1 MVNAT
6 DLATGSTAP
15 QTRGYGWP
23 AALAIVGVFSAGVY
37 AYSGDLHWFT
47 QWIAAYIMTFIG
59 HFALYLIACYVV
71 LRIPAGLPRSVKLAM
86 LAIIIIFA
94 GCFRAQLVNKRPY
107 LSTDTYRYIW
117 DGRVQAAGINP
128 YRYVPSAPELAHLR
142 EDKIYP
148 NINRGDYAPTPYPP
162 VAQAIYLGVYLAHP
176 LSITAFR
183 IAMSLFD
190 MITLLSVMLVLAR
203 AGLNPARAVIFAWHP
218 LVIWEGAHSG
228 HVESAFIAFLALAFL
243 ARVYKKPVLTGV
255 MLGLAAMVK
264 FYPGLLLPALMF
276 SIETEGVNPAGAD
289 RKPGWVK
296 RLITIVFSKKN
307 IKLLAAFVAT
317 VIASY
322 LPYLSVGKGVFGYL
336 PHEFEEEG
344 YVDDGTR
351 YFLFSLIRKVAP
363 LPTTVFIAAAA
374 LALLAAGLWWIMRAK
389 RDAVEIARG
398 AVALIGLYLLLTTPR
413 YPWYYAWI
421 IPFLCFAPRAGWFYL
436 TGATILLYLLW
447 YIPNV
452 YPHLPVWLGA
462 SVYAPAVALLAW
474 DHLSARRGRLDNASA
489 VLIE

>member
-1 MVNAT
+1 MLNAT
-6 DLATGSTAP
+6 DLGTGSTTYRA
-15 QTRGYGWP
+15 RAFVWP
-23 AALAIVGVFSAGVY
+23 AALAFVGIFSAGVY
-37 AYSGDLHWFT
+37 LWSGDLHWFT

-59 HFALYLIACYVV
+59 HFALYLIACLIV
-71 LRIPAGLPRSVKLAM
+71 LRLPAELPRTVKLAV

-142 EDKIYP
+142 EEKIYP

-190 MITLLSVMLVLAR
+190 MITLLSIMLVLAR
-203 AGLNPARAVIFAWHP
+203 AGLNPARAIIFAWHP
-218 LVIWEGAHSG
+218 LVIWEGEHSG

-255 MLGLAAMVK
+255 MIGLAAMVK

-276 SIETEGVNPAGAD
+276 SNDDDGVKPAEAH

-296 RLITIVFSKKN
+296 RLITIIFSPPN
-307 IKLLAAFVAT
+307 IKLLVAFVAT

-344 YVDDGTR
+344 YTDDGTR
-351 YFLFSLIRKVAP
+351 YFLFSLIRKVVP
-363 LPTTVFIAAAA
+363 LPTTVFIAVAA
-374 LALLAAGLWWIMRAK
+374 LALLAAGLWWIMRTK
-389 RDAVEIARG
+389 RDGVDIARG

-421 IPFLCFAPRAGWFYL
+421 IPFLCFVPRAGWLYL

-447 YIPNV
+447 YTPEV

-462 SVYAPAVALLAW
+462 SVYGPALALLVW
-474 DHLSARRGRLDNASA
+474 DYLRAQKEALSAG
-489 VLIE
+489 

>member
-1 MVNAT
+1 MIDAT
-6 DLATGSTAP
+6 DLAAGSN
-15 QTRGYGWP
+15 TRPARGFVWP
-23 AALAIVGVFSAGVY
+23 AALAFIGLFSAGVY
-37 AYSGDLHWFT
+37 LWSGDLHWFT

-59 HFALYLIACYVV
+59 HFALYLIACLLV
-71 LRIPAGLPRSVKLAM
+71 LRMPAKLPRGIKLAV

-94 GCFRAQLVNKRPY
+94 GFFRAQLVNKRPY

-142 EDKIYP
+142 EEKIYP

-162 VAQAIYLGVYLAHP
+162 VAQAIYLGVYLAYP

-190 MITLLSVMLVLAR
+190 MITLLSIMLVLAR

-243 ARVYKKPVLTGV
+243 ARVYKKPVITGV
-255 MLGLAAMVK
+255 MTGLAAMVK

-276 SIETEGVNPAGAD
+276 SIDEGPVKPADTD
-289 RKPGWVK
+289 RESGWIK
-296 RLITIVFSKKN
+296 RLVMTVLSKPN

-317 VIASY
+317 IIASY

-344 YVDDGTR
+344 YTDDGTR
-351 YFLFSLIRKVAP
+351 YFLFSLIRKIAP
-363 LPTTVFIAAAA
+363 LPTTVFIAVAA
-374 LALLAAGLWWIMRAK
+374 LALFAAGLWWIVRTK
-389 RDAVEIARG
+389 RDAVDIAQG

-421 IPFLCFAPRAGWFYL
+421 IPFLCFVPRAGWLYL

-447 YIPNV
+447 YIPEV
-452 YPHLPVWLGA
+452 YPHLPIWLGA
-462 SVYAPAVALLAW
+462 SVYGPTLALLAW
-474 DHLSARRGRLDNASA
+474 DYLRARRLDNADS
-489 VLIE
+489 VLIK

>member
-1 MVNAT
+1 MSNAT
-6 DLATGSTAP
+6 DLGTGSTLSWP
-15 QTRGYGWP
+15 QTARFP
-23 AALAIVGVFSAGVY
+23 AALAAVGVFIASIY
-37 AYSGDLHWFT
+37 FWSGDLHWFT

-59 HFALYLIACYVV
+59 QFALYLIACYLV
-71 LRIPAGLPRSVKLAM
+71 LRQPAELPRGVKLAT
-86 LAIIIIFA
+86 LSIIIIFA

-176 LSITAFR
+176 LSINAFR

-203 AGLNPARAVIFAWHP
+203 ARLNPARAIIFAWHP
-218 LVIWEGAHSG
+218 LLIWEGAHSG

-243 ARVYKKPVLTGV
+243 ARVYKKPALTGV
-255 MLGLAAMVK
+255 MVGLAAMVK

-276 SIETEGVNPAGAD
+276 SNDDGVKPAD
-289 RKPGWVK
+289 TGWFK
-296 RLITIVFSKKN
+296 RLVSIILSPPN
-307 IKLLAAFVAT
+307 IKLLVAFVAT
-317 VIASY
+317 IIASY

-344 YVDDGTR
+344 YVEGGTR
-351 YFLFSLIRKVAP
+351 YFFFSLIRKVAP
-363 LPTTVFIAAAA
+363 LPTTVFIVVAAI
-374 LALLAAGLWWIMRAK
+374 ALLAVGLWWIMRAK
-389 RDAVEIARG
+389 RDATDIARG

-421 IPFLCFAPRAGWFYL
+421 IPFLCFVPRAGWLYL

-452 YPHLPVWLGA
+452 YPHLPVWLGV
-462 SVYAPAVALLAW
+462 SVYGPTLALLAW
-474 DHLSARRGRLDNASA
+474 EYLRARPSRLDNANA
-489 VLIE
+489 VLIK

>member
-1 MVNAT
+1 MLNAT
-6 DLATGSTAP
+6 DLGTGSTTSRA
-15 QTRGYGWP
+15 RAFVWP
-23 AALAIVGVFSAGVY
+23 AALALIGVFSAGVY
-37 AYSGDLHWFT
+37 LYSGDLHWFT

-59 HFALYLIACYVV
+59 QFALYLIACLIV
-71 LRIPAGLPRSVKLAM
+71 LRQPRELPRIVKLAV

-176 LSITAFR
+176 LSIAAFR

-190 MITLLSVMLVLAR
+190 MITLLSIMLVLAR
-203 AGLNPARAVIFAWHP
+203 AGLNPARAIIFAWHP
-218 LVIWEGAHSG
+218 LLIWEGAHSG
-228 HVESAFIAFLALAFL
+228 HVESAFIAFLALALL

-255 MLGLAAMVK
+255 MIGLAAMVK
-264 FYPGLLLPALMF
+264 FYPGLLLPAMMF
-276 SIETEGVNPAGAD
+276 SNDDDDVKHAD
-289 RKPGWVK
+289 AARKPGWVK
-296 RLITIVFSKKN
+296 RLITIILSPPN

-363 LPTTVFIAAAA
+363 LPTTVFIAVAA
-374 LALLAAGLWWIMRAK
+374 LALLAAGLWRIMRTK
-389 RDAVEIARG
+389 RDAVDIARG

-421 IPFLCFAPRAGWFYL
+421 IPFLCFVPRAGWLYL

-452 YPHLPVWLGA
+452 YPHLPIWLGA
-462 SVYAPAVALLAW
+462 SVYGPTLALLAW
-474 DHLSARRGRLDNASA
+474 DYLRAQKKVLSA
-489 VLIE
+489 E